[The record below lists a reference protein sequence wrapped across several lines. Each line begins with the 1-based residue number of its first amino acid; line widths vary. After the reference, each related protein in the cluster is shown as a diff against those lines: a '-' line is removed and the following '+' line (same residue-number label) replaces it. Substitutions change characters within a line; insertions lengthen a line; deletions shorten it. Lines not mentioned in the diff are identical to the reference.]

1 MAAMTTTEMTDA
13 VRKYFKDH
21 DNKWMTSAAVF
32 DDYFFDQD
40 KVRFQLVFSKMYLK
54 PPHEMVKQDN
64 PAGRGSIWRLRTP
77 FDAPFVDPL
86 KIPRAKRTVVIEQ
99 PVASVALDHSVSKV
113 AHRDHGTVAETPP
126 EVRRREPDTMPVVH
140 RSITDAPPN
149 NALASGLANFK
160 PRANGMQIVQ
170 QAGQKAKFDSD
181 TPYEVPAGVKVE
193 TLPVGSSTVSAKIKG
208 AVQLPFVTAHAE
220 MVSTPA
226 RPAGLT
232 ISSGWLLDSFFQ
244 QREDAVLTMHARA
257 NAHPDCA
264 YRITENPD
272 SGIWLLHKREYEG
285 STDMR
290 TWSQLVDADFDEV
303 APKKATRVV
312 WESALKSAEVT
323 GVARDVPGRV
333 VKAHDVEEAA
343 GATAAPEARPSPSP
357 VEGRQN
363 TLGSMLDAVLGMAG
377 LALKNLLRDAMIEA
391 ITSPAVV
398 AVLNPEP
405 EVRYEASQQA
415 IKPPEIKLPEIEP
428 DQVIEEAK
436 VTQPKPPRHNPEMP
450 DATTLR
456 VKLPKVA
463 IIGLAKA
470 HQEAEIKK
478 RFEKKLDI
486 VTIHPDV
493 NERIIRK
500 FCGSAE
506 KIIVMVDHVPHS
518 IEHHLNHYNMAFQ
531 KMKGGIDRL
540 SGELQSLVH

>member
-1 MAAMTTTEMTDA
+1 MAAMTTTEMIDA

-170 QAGQKAKFDSD
+170 PAGTKAKFASD
-181 TPYEVPAGVKVE
+181 TPYEVPDGVKVE

-208 AVQLPFVTAHAE
+208 AVQLPFMTAHAE
-220 MVSTPA
+220 MASTPA

-232 ISSGWLLDSFFQ
+232 ISSGWLLDTDNMSHD
-244 QREDAVLTMHARA
+244 EAVVRMGVQA
-257 NAHPDCA
+257 NFHPDCA
-264 YRITENPD
+264 YRVIQSHRLWRLEE
-272 SGIWLLHKREYEG
+272 KECEG
-285 STDMR
+285 AIALCW
-290 TWSQLVDADFDEV
+290 WSPPVDDDFDEV
-303 APKKATRVV
+303 AKPKTTRVI
-312 WESALKSAEVT
+312 WESLLKSAEAT
-323 GVARDVPGRV
+323 GMARDVPGGV
-333 VKAHDVEEAA
+333 VKAHDVEEAR
-343 GATAAPEARPSPSP
+343 GDATPSEARPSPSP

-363 TLGSMLDAVLGMAG
+363 TLGTMLDAVLGMAG
-377 LALKNLLRDAMIEA
+377 PAIKNLLRDALIEA

-405 EVRYEASQQA
+405 EVRYEVSR
-415 IKPPEIKLPEIEP
+415 KEIKLPDELVEP
-428 DQVIEEAK
+428 NEAN
-436 VTQPKPPRHNPEMP
+436 VAQPKSPRHNPEMP

-531 KMKGGIDRL
+531 RMKGGIDRL